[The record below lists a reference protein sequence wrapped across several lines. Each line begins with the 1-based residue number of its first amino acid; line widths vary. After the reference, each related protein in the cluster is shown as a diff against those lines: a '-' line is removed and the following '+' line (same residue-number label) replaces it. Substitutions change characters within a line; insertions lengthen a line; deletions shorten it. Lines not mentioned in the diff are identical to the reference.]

1 MNQLKMTF
9 GVEGLNQLGEF
20 IKPKRRIRRKRVD
33 AVDQAI
39 MDEFLNPEKI
49 EAFLTPSLNVVETLE
64 VGDYRCD
71 WMKFPTH
78 DEVVL
83 VKITTSEILQYEWF
97 DTTEAAKRY
106 YERSKKM
113 VHIFNKLKR

>member
-9 GVEGLNQLGEF
+9 GVEGLNQLGEM
-20 IKPKRRIRRKRVD
+20 IKPKRRIRRQRAQ
-33 AVDQAI
+33 AVESAL

-49 EAFLTPSLNVVETLE
+49 EAFLTPNLDVVESIELG
-64 VGDYRCD
+64 VYRCD

-83 VKITTSEILQYEWF
+83 VKTTTNEILQYEWF

-113 VHIFNKLKR
+113 VHIFNKMKR